1 MDGFQVV
8 KNQIKSTEEIN
19 IRDTNNHG
27 SQFEAVAIVE
37 YQGNVRKTG
46 DSAGHYICD
55 IKDRASKQ
63 WYRTNDNRTPIPI
76 DVGEVSRFAYVIMY
90 RKIENKLIE

>member
-8 KNQIKSTEEIN
+8 KNQVKSTEEVN
-19 IRDTNNHG
+19 ICDTNGHG

-37 YQGNVRKTG
+37 YQGRVRRTG

-55 IKDRASKQ
+55 IKDRASKK
-63 WYRTNDNRTPIPI
+63 WYRTNDNKIPIPI
-76 DVGEVSRFAYVIMY
+76 EVDEVSRFAYVIMY
-90 RKIENKLIE
+90 KKIN